1 MEGNRK
7 KYVKKEQTRTN
18 TPLFGGGFVQTVFEE
33 IALRAP
39 QKRVKI
45 ELF

>member
-18 TPLFGGGFVQTVFEE
+18 TPLFGGGFVQTVHGHMIFRKF
-33 IALRAP
+33 LP
-39 QKRVKI
+39 
-45 ELF
+45 ELEVE